1 MEYFTFEFSL
11 EVANKVGGIY
21 QVIKSKA
28 PVSVDELGYSKY
40 VLFGAKKNDRALRT
54 EVEQCELQ
62 NPIMQKTVEA
72 MRERGIGVTTGKWLI
87 ESVPQ
92 VVLFDIPSV
101 AGYLDGW
108 RREFADK
115 TKISGP
121 LEDVEFNDTIL
132 YGFTCAW
139 FIGEWLHQYKL
150 ANEDRIPLTVCH
162 FHEWLASVG
171 MIMARIRKLNVA
183 TIFTTHATLL
193 GRYLCA
199 DPSFDFYT
207 NLQTVNVDYEAGRRQ
222 IYHRYCIERAAASL
236 SHVFTAV
243 SQITADEAEHLLKRK
258 PDVITPNGLNVK
270 RWSAPH
276 EFQSQHQ
283 KSKEKIEQFMQGHF
297 YGHLDFDLDNTIYM
311 FTAGRYEYRNKGID
325 LFIEALARLNKKLMD
340 EQSDVTVAAFMIF
353 NGKTNSFNVESLEG
367 QSQSKAL
374 IESTRKLQERIGQ
387 RIYQSVTQGHIPEAS
402 EIIGDEDMYEIKSKV
417 YGAEGRPLPPI
428 TTHNLVNDAKDPV
441 LSKLRACKLHNN
453 WWDRVKVIFH
463 PEFLKPTNP
472 LLPMDYM
479 EFARGCHL
487 GVFPSYYEPWG
498 YTPAECTVM
507 GIPSVTTNLSGYGC
521 WMEEHIENAWQYGTY
536 IIDRRYPAFEKAA
549 EDLADNMLGFCKQTR
564 RQRIIQRNRTE
575 RLSDFLDWKNLG
587 RYYTEARKL
596 ALARVLPDNIQEEIE
611 LLHKSKMSSFKRAP
625 SLANLSI
632 AASPFNS
639 RPASRHASHDDDEDE
654 EQNNNEPIE
663 DIYDDDG
670 TLMFSKDMNDVE
682 EGIKN
687 TRVY

>member
-1 MEYFTFEFSL
+1 
-11 EVANKVGGIY
+11 
-21 QVIKSKA
+21 
-28 PVSVDELGYSKY
+28 
-40 VLFGAKKNDRALRT
+40 
-54 EVEQCELQ
+54 
-62 NPIMQKTVEA
+62 
-72 MRERGIGVTTGKWLI
+72 
-87 ESVPQ
+87 
-92 VVLFDIPSV
+92 
-101 AGYLDGW
+101 
-108 RREFADK
+108 
-115 TKISGP
+115 
-121 LEDVEFNDTIL
+121 
-132 YGFTCAW
+132 
-139 FIGEWLHQYKL
+139 
-150 ANEDRIPLTVCH
+150 
-162 FHEWLASVG
+162 
-171 MIMARIRKLNVA
+171 
-183 TIFTTHATLL
+183 
-193 GRYLCA
+193 
-199 DPSFDFYT
+199 
-207 NLQTVNVDYEAGRRQ
+207 
-222 IYHRYCIERAAASL
+222 
-236 SHVFTAV
+236 
-243 SQITADEAEHLLKRK
+243 
-258 PDVITPNGLNVK
+258 
-270 RWSAPH
+270 
-276 EFQSQHQ
+276 
-283 KSKEKIEQFMQGHF
+283 MQGHF
-297 YGHLDFDLDNTIYM
+297 YGHLDFALDNTIYM